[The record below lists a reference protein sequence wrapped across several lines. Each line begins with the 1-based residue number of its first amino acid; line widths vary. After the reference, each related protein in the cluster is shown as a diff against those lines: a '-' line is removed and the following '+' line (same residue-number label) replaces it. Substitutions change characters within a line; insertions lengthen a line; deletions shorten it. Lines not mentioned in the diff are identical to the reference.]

1 MILFDNAYLFHD
13 FLPTKAQTP
22 VWKLAEESGS
32 THQVVVATS
41 FSKVTFGG
49 GGLSFMAA
57 ASDNLDL
64 IFNKNIANMYN
75 NVFLFY
81 VFMG

>member
-1 MILFDNAYLFHD
+1 MILFDNISLHD

-49 GGLSFMAA
+49 GGLTFIAA
-57 ASDNLDL
+57 VQK
-64 IFNKNIANMYN
+64 FRTYQTNKN
-75 NVFLFY
+75 FY
-81 VFMG
+81 GDLPR